1 MRSLVL
7 LLIPVACYFVVE
19 QAYGYFWG
27 LVAGVALSVVS
38 EVIGRLRGEGIG
50 WKATI
55 TDICVILLFGAGDI
69 IVEKVAPAASAVI
82 SSATLCILIAVGLT
96 DKGSKFWLG
105 MMERT
110 RPGMSENPFMVS
122 LLRQSM
128 KRMLLWALIATAVYG
143 ISMAEA
149 EEQVAQW
156 QWVDNYFLLTLLLSY
171 LASEIIISRVR
182 KAKYKNVEWVP
193 LITEGGR
200 IVGGAPRPLV
210 HNGSHWLHPVVHLHV
225 INAKGQLLLQL
236 RPKSKKIQP
245 GRWDTGVG
253 GHISLGEN
261 LVDALKR
268 ETLEEIG
275 LTNFEAQLTRRYV
288 WKCEAENEYVFVFTT
303 KSEGPFKPKNVDEV
317 DDLKFWSANELEAQ
331 MGTGVLT
338 PNIERELSEGLLDKL
353 KKLK

>member
-1 MRSLVL
+1 MRNLVL
-7 LLIPVACYFVVE
+7 LLIPVIIYFLVE
-19 QAYGYFWG
+19 QIYGSVWG
-27 LVAGVALSVVS
+27 IVAGISLSVLC
-38 EVIGRLRGEGIG
+38 EVIGRLQGKSIG
-50 WKATI
+50 WNAI
-55 TDICVILLFGAGDI
+55 VTDICVILLFGVCDI
-69 IVEKVAPAASAVI
+69 VVENVAPGASAVV
-82 SSATLCILIAVGLT
+82 SSATLGILIALGLT

-105 MMERT
+105 MMERISP
-110 RPGMSENPFMVS
+110 RVSGNPFMVS
-122 LLRQSM
+122 LMRQSM
-128 KRMLLWALIATAVYG
+128 KRMLMWAIVATVVYG
-143 ISMAEA
+143 
-149 EEQVAQW
+149 VAMMNPNVQASQW
-156 QWVDNYFLLTLLLSY
+156 IDNYFLLTLLLSY

-193 LITEGGR
+193 LITEDGR
-200 IVGGAPRPLV
+200 VVGGAPRPLV

-236 RPKSKKIQP
+236 RPQSKKIQP

-261 LVDALKR
+261 LLDALKR

-303 KSEGPFKPKNVDEV
+303 RNEGPFNPKNVGEV
-317 DDLKFWSANELEAQ
+317 DDLKFWSAEELEAQ
-331 MGTGVLT
+331 IGTGVLT
-338 PNIERELSEGLLDKL
+338 PNIERELTEGLLDKL